1 MAYSARTETGLRGL
15 AITRIA
21 SSGQMTSQSSGN
33 ISLRLT
39 RPPVAFSIG
48 APYRLGIGL
57 EPSAQRLMSGA

>member
-1 MAYSARTETGLRGL
+1 MTHSARAEAGLRGL

-21 SSGQMTSQSSGN
+21 NSGQITSQSSGN

-39 RPPVAFSIG
+39 NPPVALSIG

-57 EPSAQRLMSGA
+57 EPSAHLLMSGA